1 MSQSQQTMNQQRE
14 QVSQM
19 LQAMDP
25 NSPIAATTIFR
36 VNRDQQSAFE
46 RIAADLVTA
55 TLSMQGV
62 EIFDYLSKASLQPR
76 SGSSPA
82 LQYLIYEK
90 WNSVSDYLR
99 QWNSDHFMKFQSAV
113 LDMVNDPP
121 VLTYYRAS
129 HSTARVLQTGQQ
141 LCWDSKGSLI
151 ACAGTGADGDIRAGV
166 QPPHPRFVDNSD
178 GTVTDRL
185 TGLIWLRN
193 ANLYGEVPWQ
203 TCLDNAKTLC
213 SGSAGLTDGSK
224 AGDWRLPN
232 VNEFQSLLDLN
243 NTSGPSIAPD
253 HPFMNLHP
261 SNYWTSTSV
270 ALAPA
275 LGWFVALA
283 VGPPVF
289 DLKMNSMRMW
299 PVRGGQTSRIA
310 QTGQNQCFGIFGQPM
325 DCSGS
330 GQDADIRAGIPFPQP
345 RFVDNRNGTVT
356 DRLTGLIWLKNAN
369 VFGTKTWQHALDAC
383 NFLGAGSGCLDDNSK
398 PGDWRLPNL
407 FELRSLMDYSTF
419 NPALSEG
426 HPFDNVI
433 PSLYWS
439 STTVA
444 SAPNLARFVFVGVG
458 PSVWDH
464 KGVLLHVWPVR
475 GGVLPKKDMENE
487 PD

>member
-14 QVSQM
+14 QVTQM
-19 LQAMDP
+19 LEAMDP

-36 VNRDQQSAFE
+36 VNRGQQSAFE
-46 RIAADLVTA
+46 RISADLVTA
-55 TLSMQGV
+55 TLSMQGI

-76 SGSSPA
+76 TGSSPA

-90 WNSVSDYLR
+90 WDSVSDYLR
-99 QWNSDHFMKFQSAV
+99 QWNSDHFMKFQSSA

-121 VLTYYRAS
+121 VLTCYRAS
-129 HSTARVLQTGQQ
+129 HSTARVL
-141 LCWDSKGSLI
+141 
-151 ACAGTGADGDIRAGV
+151 
-166 QPPHPRFVDNSD
+166 HPRFVDNSN

-185 TGLIWLRN
+185 TGLIWLQN

-203 TCLDNAKTLC
+203 TCLDNARNLC

-232 VNEFQSLLDLN
+232 VNEFQSLLNLN

-299 PVRGGQTSRIA
+299 PVRGGQTPRIA
-310 QTGQNQCFGIFGQPM
+310 QTGQTQCFGIFGQPM
-325 DCSGS
+325 DCSGT

-369 VFGTKTWQHALDAC
+369 VFGTRKWQHALDAC
-383 NFLGAGSGCLDDNSK
+383 NSLGAGSDCLDDNSK

-419 NPALSEG
+419 NPSLSEG

-464 KGVLLHVWPVR
+464 KSVLLHVWPVR

-487 PD
+487 SD